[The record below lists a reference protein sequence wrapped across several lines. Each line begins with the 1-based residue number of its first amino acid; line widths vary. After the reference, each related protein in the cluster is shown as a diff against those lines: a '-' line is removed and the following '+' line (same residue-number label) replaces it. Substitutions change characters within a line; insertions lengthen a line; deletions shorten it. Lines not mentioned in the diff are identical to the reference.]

1 VAVDDTNRTSRSLTT
16 QQQAAS
22 LQVATPHRRTIRVVS
37 GELTVIADGLSKQYP
52 GKPGKLFPP
61 VVSIFHRK
69 YFTRSSREEERKDA
83 PPILMGMAEDPD
95 DLDDLDDDD
104 EAGEDDDEAQEE
116 PQLELD
122 PEAGEWVW
130 ALRDISF
137 ELRAGQGLGLLGG
150 PRAGKSTLLRII
162 GGRSF
167 PTEGRVLVRDPV
179 SPPPPAYATSI
190 GLSGRGTFTPSV
202 LLGSALAGYPTRVV
216 RRHRDEIEE
225 LGRLGLS
232 EEDLEKQGLVLQ
244 RLALAGNVILPSKV
258 ILLERLPE
266 PDDPFT
272 RAIVGRVRQRLRE
285 GASLVLA
292 ARTPELLR
300 ELCDEV
306 IVLDRGR
313 VVEQGSA
320 QGATAVS
327 TRGNGREPLPGPPPI
342 QEAGESHPLAALI
355 SAEVLN
361 ESAQRPSKRRVR
373 TEHELLIELRL
384 QTNVQSLEVRCGM
397 DFTAHNADV
406 PVRLELPEPVS
417 FQRPGT
423 YVLSA
428 RADPGTLEPGRVYRL
443 RADAVIS
450 HPDEPTPVVLTREL
464 GRLSAVGDAVPG
476 AADQDPTAVS
486 HWSGGTAMRAASEWS
501 IG

>member
-1 VAVDDTNRTSRSLTT
+1 
-16 QQQAAS
+16 
-22 LQVATPHRRTIRVVS
+22 VVS
-37 GELTVIADGLSKQYP
+37 GELTVIADGVSKRYP

-69 YFTRSSREEERKDA
+69 YFTRSSRDEERKDA
-83 PPILMGMAEDPD
+83 PPIIMGMAEDPD

-104 EAGEDDDEAQEE
+104 ADEDDDEAQEE
-116 PQLELD
+116 RQVDLD
-122 PEAGEWVW
+122 PEAGEWLW
-130 ALRDISF
+130 ALKDVSF
-137 ELRAGQGLGLLGG
+137 ELRAGQALGLLGG

-162 GGRSF
+162 GGRAF

-202 LLGSALAGYPTRVV
+202 LLGSALAGYPARAA

-225 LGRLGLS
+225 LGRLGLT
-232 EEDLEKQGLVLQ
+232 EEDMEKPGLVLQ

-266 PDDPFT
+266 SDDPFT
-272 RAIVGRVRQRLRE
+272 QAIIERVRQRLQE
-285 GASLVLA
+285 GASLVLG

-300 ELCDEV
+300 ELCDQV
-306 IVLDRGR
+306 IVLDRGT

-320 QGATAVS
+320 QGATAIS
-327 TRGNGREPLPGPPPI
+327 TSGNGREALAGPPPI
-342 QEAGESHPLAALI
+342 REAGESHPLAALI

-373 TEHELLIELRL
+373 TEHDLLIELRL
-384 QTNVQSLEVRCGM
+384 QTNVRSLEVRCGM

-417 FQRPGT
+417 LGRPGT

-428 RADPGTLEPGRVYRL
+428 RADPGTLEPGTVYHM

-464 GRLSAVGDAVPG
+464 GRLSAVGDPVPG
-476 AADQDPTAVS
+476 AVDPNSPTVS
-486 HWSGGTAMRAASEWS
+486 HWRGGTAMRAASEWS